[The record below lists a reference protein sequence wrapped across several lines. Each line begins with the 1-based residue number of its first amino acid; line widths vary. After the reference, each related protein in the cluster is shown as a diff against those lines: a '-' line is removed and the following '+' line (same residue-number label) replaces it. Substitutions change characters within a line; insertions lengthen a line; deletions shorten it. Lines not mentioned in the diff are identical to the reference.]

1 MQRSLVAP
9 KPSQGLTPA
18 CLLGAL
24 EGARVEALGSH
35 GEGFPVSA
43 AALTFPHRVSEWY
56 GRQPTACY
64 SVPASLRVTREREG
78 GEGLQPSSR
87 GRSPGNPPGPSSP
100 PASLGPS
107 PSRLALSFPGKHL
120 PFEGVWLQK

>member
-1 MQRSLVAP
+1 MQRSPVAP

-56 GRQPTACY
+56 GRQPAACY
-64 SVPASLRVTREREG
+64 SVPASLRVTRVRE
-78 GEGLQPSSR
+78 EGR
-87 GRSPGNPPGPSSP
+87 GAAAQQQREKPWQHPGPLLPSCVSGP
-100 PASLGPS
+100 LTFQACPQLPRKAPAL
-107 PSRLALSFPGKHL
+107 
-120 PFEGVWLQK
+120 